1 MASEDVRI
9 VNIKVALDPKGQT
22 RESVQRAVDSIL
34 GHLNCLGCG
43 RVAVLAAQTMPDPD
57 PTQ

>member
-9 VNIKVALDPKGQT
+9 VNVEVALDPKGQT
-22 RESVQRAVDSIL
+22 RESVHKAVDAIL

-43 RVAVLAAQTMPDPD
+43 YLAVLAARGHRR
-57 PTQ
+57 